1 MWSCW
6 NSRSFVGRGESRL
19 LSLCILLKLKSHF
32 RQGFLGLCPQLL
44 MIFRTGK
51 GGRLAHWLFPHQKHL
66 SRVQWNFSKAYTS
79 QLEQQILYWKDKRG
93 TGFYYSCYMLNF
105 LQVTILYRSIINLF
119 QKQDVLID
127 KTDVNIIILPEIAVF
142 NGSSEFLQWLIAS
155 ACCWLKCVVGLHHAW
170 QNMSS
175 VGSLLFWSWGHF
187 GQSLNNPKHHHAC
200 RLAEATSQWVNKTKI
215 NNHHWG

>member
-1 MWSCW
+1 
-6 NSRSFVGRGESRL
+6 
-19 LSLCILLKLKSHF
+19 
-32 RQGFLGLCPQLL
+32 
-44 MIFRTGK
+44 MIFRRGK

-66 SRVQWNFSKAYTS
+66 SRVQWSFSKAYTS
-79 QLEQQILYWKDKRG
+79 QLEQQFLYWKDKRG

-187 GQSLNNPKHHHAC
+187 GQSLNDPKHHHAC

-215 NNHHWG
+215 NNHHCG

>member
-6 NSRSFVGRGESRL
+6 NSRSFVGRGESRHF
-19 LSLCILLKLKSHF
+19 SLCILLKLKSHF

-79 QLEQQILYWKDKRG
+79 QLEQQFLYWKGKG
-93 TGFYYSCYMLNF
+93 TGFYSSCYMLNF

-142 NGSSEFLQWLIAS
+142 DGSSEFLQWLIAS
-155 ACCWLKCVVGLHHAW
+155 ACCWLKCVAGLHHAW

-187 GQSLNNPKHHHAC
+187 GQSLNDPKHHHAC